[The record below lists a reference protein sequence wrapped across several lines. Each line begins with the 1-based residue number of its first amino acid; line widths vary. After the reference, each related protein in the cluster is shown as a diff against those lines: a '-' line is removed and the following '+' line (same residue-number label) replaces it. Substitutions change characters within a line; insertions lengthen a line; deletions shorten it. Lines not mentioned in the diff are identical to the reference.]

1 MTRRWICEIALRLA
15 LIVSVFCFALYAQD
29 FSDAG
34 FCALAAFWAYALFR
48 VLFSF
53 FYEAKQRA
61 NAALF
66 RSGGTLIK
74 IFRGRL
80 ISGVFA
86 CAGAILL
93 SVTLAL
99 GLADLRGAELFVM
112 LAALPAALALMRLA
126 VLKLSLKEIK
136 NPRILSLK
144 LSILLLAALA
154 VAVNFAIN
162 LAYLRLADAADPAA
176 HSLNSAI
183 NFTPLA
189 STASSAEDY
198 ARNNASAAIGN
209 FATDNAAKF
218 AKNSAANSVA
228 IVIGNFETDNIVK
241 SAPDA
246 VKKPTASPANFKAG
260 SVMATHAFAENSK
273 ADPVATSQINAKNS
287 TTSPAAA
294 KNLAQNPAA
303 PSMAA
308 DNSAKNSAANSA
320 SIPEIFEILKSIA
333 PQTHFKSALLN
344 EIYALKF
351 YKNALFELALSQS
364 PSALKIALLF
374 LICAGD
380 FVFYCAILHLCVF
393 VLFMPRAGAAPKIGR
408 FSGTIFA
415 LAYVTL
421 CLICAAQTR
430 TARGEAERP
439 KSAVETGVQIVLQS
453 GERLILSAREADAL
467 RGELNATRFA
477 AEANAASALNSYI
490 DAVYDEGARLSAQK
504 MADFNYS
511 FLSDYLVLWHG
522 VWDDDAGAYLNEK
535 FALFVSESFPKD
547 FGENIAKI
555 AAANVKNYE
564 SSLNFT
570 LKKYGAKI
578 DLNVT
583 QSFSL
588 KSKAYRASGTGLGAL
603 GSVLGAKLIS
613 KSLAKTAAKTGA
625 KTLTKA
631 GASAT
636 SGSAGLVCGPGAV
649 VCVPAFAVAT
659 WFGLDFAFAKGD
671 EALNREEFE
680 AAIVRDMMAAKEEL
694 KRALAEDFNATI
706 DEISSEIL
714 NLDGKQGGG
723 LCLRNLDPLRAK
735 FSGGLWSFRAWRAAG
750 AMHQNGRLGRQFGRY
765 ETSIDKIG
773 GTKLVAQQMRNKQ
786 RLERGIL

>member
-1 MTRRWICEIALRLA
+1 MTTTRRWICEIALRLA

-80 ISGVFA
+80 ISGILAF
-86 CAGAILL
+86 AGAILL
-93 SVTLAL
+93 SATLAL
-99 GLADLRGAELFVM
+99 GIADLRGAELFVT

-162 LAYLRLADAADPAA
+162 LAYLRLTDATDPAA
-176 HSLNSAI
+176 HSQNSAI
-183 NFTPLA
+183 NFAPPA
-189 STASSAEDY
+189 STAASTEDF
-198 ARNNASAAIGN
+198 ARNNASAPVGN
-209 FATDNAAKF
+209 LATNNAAKS
-218 AKNSAANSVA
+218 ATNSATNNAAIIVRNS
-228 IVIGNFETDNIVK
+228 ETSN
-241 SAPDA
+241 A
-246 VKKPTASPANFKAG
+246 VKPAADATKNLTTLPANFKAG
-260 SVMATHAFAENSK
+260 SVRAVYASAENSK
-273 ADPVATSQINAKNS
+273 VNPVATRQINAKNS
-287 TTSPAAA
+287 TASPAAA
-294 KNLAQNPAA
+294 QNLAQNLAATSMVADSFAEKSATSPASVA
-303 PSMAA
+303 
-308 DNSAKNSAANSA
+308 
-320 SIPEIFEILKSIA
+320 EIFEILKSTA
-333 PQTHFKSALLN
+333 PQAHFKSALLN

-364 PSALKIALLF
+364 SSALKIALLF

-380 FVFYCAILHLCVF
+380 FLFYCAILHLCAF
-393 VLFMPRAGAAPKIGR
+393 VLFMPRAAPKIGR

-430 TARGEAERP
+430 TARSEAGP

-535 FALFVSESFPKD
+535 FALCVSESFPKD

-603 GSVLGAKLIS
+603 GGVLGAKLIS

-714 NLDGKQGGG
+714 NLDGK
-723 LCLRNLDPLRAK
+723 
-735 FSGGLWSFRAWRAAG
+735 
-750 AMHQNGRLGRQFGRY
+750 
-765 ETSIDKIG
+765 
-773 GTKLVAQQMRNKQ
+773 
-786 RLERGIL
+786 

>member
-1 MTRRWICEIALRLA
+1 MTTTRRWICEIALRLA

-34 FCALAAFWAYALFR
+34 FCALATFWAYALFR

-66 RSGGTLIK
+66 RSSGTLIK

-80 ISGVFA
+80 ISGVLAF
-86 CAGAILL
+86 AGAILL
-93 SVTLAL
+93 SATLAL
-99 GLADLRGAELFVM
+99 GLADLRGAELFVT

-154 VAVNFAIN
+154 VAVNFALN
-162 LAYLRLADAADPAA
+162 LAYLRLADATGLAA
-176 HSLNSAI
+176 HSQNSAI
-183 NFTPLA
+183 NFTPSACTAA
-189 STASSAEDY
+189 SM
-198 ARNNASAAIGN
+198 GN
-209 FATDNAAKF
+209 FATNDASASVGNFKTNNAAKA
-218 AKNSAANSVA
+218 AKNSAANNSA
-228 IVIGNFETDNIVK
+228 IVVRNSETSNAVK

-246 VKKPTASPANFKAG
+246 AKNFTASPANFKAG
-260 SVMATHAFAENSK
+260 SVRAVHASAANYK
-273 ADPVATSQINAKNS
+273 ADPAAAPQINVKNS
-287 TTSPAAA
+287 TTSSAAA
-294 KNLAQNPAA
+294 QNLTQTPAA
-303 PSMAA
+303 PSMVA
-308 DNSAKNSAANSA
+308 DSSAEKSATSPA
-320 SIPEIFEILKSIA
+320 SVAEIFEILKSTA
-333 PQTHFKSALLN
+333 PQAHFKSALLN

-380 FVFYCAILHLCVF
+380 FVFYCAILHLCAF
-393 VLFMPRAGAAPKIGR
+393 VLFMPRATSVPKIGR

-430 TARGEAERP
+430 TAASRAEGAHP
-439 KSAVETGVQIVLQS
+439 KSAVETSVQIVLQS
-453 GERLILSAREADAL
+453 GERLILSAREADVL

-535 FALFVSESFPKD
+535 FAGFVSESFPKD

-603 GSVLGAKLIS
+603 GGVLGAKLIS

-694 KRALAEDFNATI
+694 KRALAQDFNATI

-714 NLDGKQGGG
+714 NLDGK
-723 LCLRNLDPLRAK
+723 
-735 FSGGLWSFRAWRAAG
+735 
-750 AMHQNGRLGRQFGRY
+750 
-765 ETSIDKIG
+765 
-773 GTKLVAQQMRNKQ
+773 
-786 RLERGIL
+786 

>member
-1 MTRRWICEIALRLA
+1 MTTTRRWICEIALRLA

-34 FCALAAFWAYALFR
+34 FCALAAFWAYALFQ

-66 RSGGTLIK
+66 RSSGTLIK

-80 ISGVFA
+80 ISGVLA

-99 GLADLRGAELFVM
+99 GLADLRGAELFVT

-154 VAVNFAIN
+154 VAVNFTIN
-162 LAYLRLADAADPAA
+162 LAYLRFADGVDTTA
-176 HSLNSAI
+176 HSQNSAI
-183 NFTPLA
+183 NFTSPA
-189 STASSAEDY
+189 RTAAFAENF
-198 ARNNASAAIGN
+198 AINNASAPVGNLATNNTAKSATNNAAIIVRN
-209 FATDNAAKF
+209 SETDNAVKPAPNA
-218 AKNSAANSVA
+218 AKNL
-228 IVIGNFETDNIVK
+228 
-241 SAPDA
+241 
-246 VKKPTASPANFKAG
+246 TASPANFKAS
-260 SVMATHAFAENSK
+260 SVGAVYASAENYK
-273 ADPVATSQINAKNS
+273 AVPVATSQINAKNS
-287 TTSPAAA
+287 TASPAAA
-294 KNLAQNPAA
+294 QNLTQTPVTPNV
-303 PSMAA
+303 SA
-308 DNSAKNSAANSA
+308 DNSAEKSATSPA
-320 SIPEIFEILKSIA
+320 SVAEIFEILKSTV
-333 PQTHFKSALLN
+333 PQAHFKSALLN

-351 YKNALFELALSQS
+351 YKNVLFDLALSQS

-380 FVFYCAILHLCVF
+380 FLFYCAILHLCAF
-393 VLFMPRAGAAPKIGR
+393 VLFMPRATSAPKIGR

-430 TARGEAERP
+430 AAGGGSESVHP
-439 KSAVETGVQIVLQS
+439 KSAVETSVQIVLQS
-453 GERLILSAREADAL
+453 GERLILSAREADVL

-603 GSVLGAKLIS
+603 GGVLGAKLIS

-694 KRALAEDFNATI
+694 KRALAQDFNATI

-714 NLDGKQGGG
+714 NLDGK
-723 LCLRNLDPLRAK
+723 
-735 FSGGLWSFRAWRAAG
+735 
-750 AMHQNGRLGRQFGRY
+750 
-765 ETSIDKIG
+765 
-773 GTKLVAQQMRNKQ
+773 
-786 RLERGIL
+786 

>member
-1 MTRRWICEIALRLA
+1 MTTTRRWICEIALRLA
-15 LIVSVFCFALYAQD
+15 LIVSVFCFAFYAQD

-34 FCALAAFWAYALFR
+34 FCALAVFWACALFR

-99 GLADLRGAELFVM
+99 GLADLRGAELFVT

-144 LSILLLAALA
+144 LSILLLAVLA
-154 VAVNFAIN
+154 VAVNFTLN
-162 LAYLRLADAADPAA
+162 LAHLRLADAADLAA
-176 HSLNSAI
+176 HAQNSAI
-183 NFTPLA
+183 NFTPP
-189 STASSAEDY
+189 SRTAASAEDF
-198 ARNNASAAIGN
+198 ARNNASAPVGN
-209 FATDNAAKF
+209 LATDNAANA
-218 AKNSAANSVA
+218 AKNSATNNSA
-228 IVIGNFETDNIVK
+228 IIVGNSETSN
-241 SAPDA
+241 A
-246 VKKPTASPANFKAG
+246 VKPVADAAKNLTASSANFKAG
-260 SVMATHAFAENSK
+260 SVRAVHASAENSK
-273 ADPVATSQINAKNS
+273 ADPVATSQINAKNF
-287 TTSPAAA
+287 TTSPAVVQ
-294 KNLAQNPAA
+294 NLTQNPAA

-308 DNSAKNSAANSA
+308 DSSAEKSATSPA
-320 SIPEIFEILKSIA
+320 SVAEIFEILKSTA
-333 PQTHFKSALLN
+333 PQAHFKSALLN

-380 FVFYCAILHLCVF
+380 FLFYCAILHLCAF
-393 VLFMPRAGAAPKIGR
+393 VLFMPRATSAPKIGR

-415 LAYVTL
+415 LAYITL

-467 RGELNATRFA
+467 RGELNATRLA

-555 AAANVKNYE
+555 AAANVRNYE

-603 GSVLGAKLIS
+603 GGVLGAKLIS

-625 KTLTKA
+625 KTLAKA

-714 NLDGKQGGG
+714 NLDGK
-723 LCLRNLDPLRAK
+723 
-735 FSGGLWSFRAWRAAG
+735 
-750 AMHQNGRLGRQFGRY
+750 
-765 ETSIDKIG
+765 
-773 GTKLVAQQMRNKQ
+773 
-786 RLERGIL
+786 

>member
-1 MTRRWICEIALRLA
+1 MTTTRRWICEIALRLA
-15 LIVSVFCFALYAQD
+15 LIVSVFCLALYAQD
-29 FSDAG
+29 LDDAG

-86 CAGAILL
+86 FAGAILL
-93 SVTLAL
+93 SATLAL
-99 GLADLRGAELFVM
+99 GLADLSGAALFVT
-112 LAALPAALALMRLA
+112 LAALPAGLALMRLA

-144 LSILLLAALA
+144 LSILLLAVLA
-154 VAVNFAIN
+154 VAANFAIN

-183 NFTPLA
+183 NFTPPA

-198 ARNNASAAIGN
+198 ARNRVSAPVGN
-209 FATDNAAKF
+209 LATDNASKS
-218 AKNSAANSVA
+218 AKNSAANNAA
-228 IVIGNFETDNIVK
+228 IVIGNSETDNVVK
-241 SAPDA
+241 SAPNA
-246 VKKPTASPANFKAG
+246 AKKPTASPANFKAS
-260 SVMATHAFAENSK
+260 SVRAVYASAENSK
-273 ADPVATSQINAKNS
+273 ANTAATSQINAKNS

-294 KNLAQNPAA
+294 QNLAQNPAA

-308 DNSAKNSAANSA
+308 DSSAEKSATSPA
-320 SIPEIFEILKSIA
+320 SVAEIFEILKSTA
-333 PQTHFKSALLN
+333 PQAHFKSALLN

-380 FVFYCAILHLCVF
+380 FVFYCAILHLCAF
-393 VLFMPRAGAAPKIGR
+393 VLFMPRATSAPKIGR

-430 TARGEAERP
+430 TAAGEAEGAHP

-535 FALFVSESFPKD
+535 FASFVSESFPKD

-603 GSVLGAKLIS
+603 GGVLGAKLIS

-694 KRALAEDFNATI
+694 KRALAQDFNATI

-714 NLDGKQGGG
+714 NLDGK
-723 LCLRNLDPLRAK
+723 
-735 FSGGLWSFRAWRAAG
+735 
-750 AMHQNGRLGRQFGRY
+750 
-765 ETSIDKIG
+765 
-773 GTKLVAQQMRNKQ
+773 
-786 RLERGIL
+786 

>member
-1 MTRRWICEIALRLA
+1 MTTTRRWICEIALRLA

-80 ISGVFA
+80 ISGVLAF
-86 CAGAILL
+86 AGAILL
-93 SVTLAL
+93 SATLAL
-99 GLADLRGAELFVM
+99 GLADLRGAALFVT

-162 LAYLRLADAADPAA
+162 LAYLRLADGVDTTA
-176 HSLNSAI
+176 HFQNSAI
-183 NFTPLA
+183 NFTPPA
-189 STASSAEDY
+189 RTAASAEDF
-198 ARNNASAAIGN
+198 ARNKVSVPVGN
-209 FATDNAAKF
+209 FATDNSAKS
-218 AKNSAANSVA
+218 AKNSAANNAA
-228 IVIGNFETDNIVK
+228 IVVRNSETSN
-241 SAPDA
+241 A
-246 VKKPTASPANFKAG
+246 VKPAAGAAKNPTASPANFKAG
-260 SVMATHAFAENSK
+260 SVRGVQVSAENSK
-273 ADPVATSQINAKNS
+273 ADPVATPQTFAKNS
-287 TTSPAAA
+287 KTSPAAA

-308 DNSAKNSAANSA
+308 DSSAEKSTTSPA
-320 SIPEIFEILKSIA
+320 SVAEIFEILKSTA
-333 PQTHFKSALLN
+333 PQAHFRSALLN

-351 YKNALFELALSQS
+351 YKNALFDLALSQS

-380 FVFYCAILHLCVF
+380 FVFYCAILHLCTF
-393 VLFMPRAGAAPKIGR
+393 VLFAPRAAAAPKIGR

-430 TARGEAERP
+430 TAGSGAEGAHP
-439 KSAVETGVQIVLQS
+439 KSAVETSVQIVLQS

-467 RGELNATRFA
+467 RSELNATRFA

-564 SSLNFT
+564 NSLNFT

-603 GSVLGAKLIS
+603 GGVLGAKLIS

-625 KTLTKA
+625 KTITKA

-714 NLDGKQGGG
+714 NLDGK
-723 LCLRNLDPLRAK
+723 
-735 FSGGLWSFRAWRAAG
+735 
-750 AMHQNGRLGRQFGRY
+750 
-765 ETSIDKIG
+765 
-773 GTKLVAQQMRNKQ
+773 
-786 RLERGIL
+786 

>member
-1 MTRRWICEIALRLA
+1 MTTTRRWICEIALRLA

-29 FSDAG
+29 LDDAG

-66 RSGGTLIK
+66 RSSGTLIK

-80 ISGVFA
+80 ISGVLAF
-86 CAGAILL
+86 AGAILL

-99 GLADLRGAELFVM
+99 GIADLRGAELFVT

-162 LAYLRLADAADPAA
+162 LAYLRLADAADLAV
-176 HSLNSAI
+176 HFQNSAI
-183 NFTPLA
+183 NFTPPA
-189 STASSAEDY
+189 SATASVGNFATND
-198 ARNNASAAIGN
+198 ASAPVGN
-209 FATDNAAKF
+209 FATDNAVKS
-218 AKNSAANSVA
+218 AKNSAANNSV
-228 IVIGNFETDNIVK
+228 IVVRNSEADNTVK

-246 VKKPTASPANFKAG
+246 AKNLTASAANFKAG
-260 SVMATHAFAENSK
+260 SVRAAQVSAENYK
-273 ADPVATSQINAKNS
+273 ANTAAALQINAKNS
-287 TTSPAAA
+287 TASSAAA
-294 KNLAQNPAA
+294 QNLTQNSAA

-308 DNSAKNSAANSA
+308 DNSAANSA
-320 SIPEIFEILKSIA
+320 SIPEIFEILKSTA
-333 PQTHFKSALLN
+333 PQAHFRSALLN

-380 FVFYCAILHLCVF
+380 FLFYCAILHLCAF
-393 VLFMPRAGAAPKIGR
+393 VLFMPRAAAAPKIGR

-430 TARGEAERP
+430 TAASRAEDAHP
-439 KSAVETGVQIVLQS
+439 KSAVETSVQIVLQS

-535 FALFVSESFPKD
+535 FAGFVSESFPKD

-583 QSFSL
+583 QSFNL

-603 GSVLGAKLIS
+603 GGVLGAKLIS

-625 KTLTKA
+625 KTITKA

-714 NLDGKQGGG
+714 NLDGK
-723 LCLRNLDPLRAK
+723 
-735 FSGGLWSFRAWRAAG
+735 
-750 AMHQNGRLGRQFGRY
+750 
-765 ETSIDKIG
+765 
-773 GTKLVAQQMRNKQ
+773 
-786 RLERGIL
+786 

>member
-1 MTRRWICEIALRLA
+1 MTTTRRWICEIALRLA

-29 FSDAG
+29 LDDAG

-66 RSGGTLIK
+66 RSSGTLIK

-80 ISGVFA
+80 ISGVLAF
-86 CAGAILL
+86 AGAILL
-93 SVTLAL
+93 SATLAL
-99 GLADLRGAELFVM
+99 GLADLRGAELFVT

-154 VAVNFAIN
+154 VAVNFALN
-162 LAYLRLADAADPAA
+162 LAYLRLADATGLAA
-176 HSLNSAI
+176 HSQNSAI
-183 NFTPLA
+183 NFTPSACTAA
-189 STASSAEDY
+189 SM
-198 ARNNASAAIGN
+198 GN
-209 FATDNAAKF
+209 FATNDASASVGNFKTNNAAKA
-218 AKNSAANSVA
+218 AKNSAANNSA
-228 IVIGNFETDNIVK
+228 IVVRNSETSNAVK

-246 VKKPTASPANFKAG
+246 AKNFTASPANFKAG
-260 SVMATHAFAENSK
+260 SVRAVHASAANYK
-273 ADPVATSQINAKNS
+273 ADPAAAPQINVKNS
-287 TTSPAAA
+287 TTSSAAA
-294 KNLAQNPAA
+294 QNLTQTPAA
-303 PSMAA
+303 PSMVA
-308 DNSAKNSAANSA
+308 DSSAEKSATSPA
-320 SIPEIFEILKSIA
+320 SVAEIFEILKSTV
-333 PQTHFKSALLN
+333 PQAHFKSALLN

-380 FVFYCAILHLCVF
+380 FVFYCAILHLCAF
-393 VLFMPRAGAAPKIGR
+393 VLFMPRATSVPKIGR

-430 TARGEAERP
+430 TAASRAEGAHP
-439 KSAVETGVQIVLQS
+439 KSAVETSVQIVLQS
-453 GERLILSAREADAL
+453 GERLILSAREADVL

-535 FALFVSESFPKD
+535 FAGFVSESFPKD

-603 GSVLGAKLIS
+603 GGVLGAKLIS

-694 KRALAEDFNATI
+694 KRALAQDFNATI

-714 NLDGKQGGG
+714 NLDGK
-723 LCLRNLDPLRAK
+723 
-735 FSGGLWSFRAWRAAG
+735 
-750 AMHQNGRLGRQFGRY
+750 
-765 ETSIDKIG
+765 
-773 GTKLVAQQMRNKQ
+773 
-786 RLERGIL
+786 

>member
-1 MTRRWICEIALRLA
+1 MTTTRRWICEIALRLA

-29 FSDAG
+29 WDDAG

-80 ISGVFA
+80 ISGILAF
-86 CAGAILL
+86 AGAILL
-93 SVTLAL
+93 SITLAL
-99 GLADLRGAELFVM
+99 GLADLRGAELFVT

-154 VAVNFAIN
+154 VAVNFALN
-162 LAYLRLADAADPAA
+162 LAYLRLADGADAAA
-176 HSLNSAI
+176 HSQNSAI
-183 NFTPLA
+183 NFTSPARTAA
-189 STASSAEDY
+189 SMGNFATND
-198 ARNNASAAIGN
+198 ASAPVGN
-209 FATDNAAKF
+209 FATDNAAKS
-218 AKNSAANSVA
+218 AKNSAANNSV
-228 IVIGNFETDNIVK
+228 IVVRNSGTIN
-241 SAPDA
+241 A
-246 VKKPTASPANFKAG
+246 VKPAADAAKNLTALPANFKAG
-260 SVMATHAFAENSK
+260 SVRAVQVSAENSK
-273 ADPVATSQINAKNS
+273 ANTAAAPRVFAKNS

-294 KNLAQNPAA
+294 QNLTQNPDA
-303 PSMAA
+303 PNMAA
-308 DNSAKNSAANSA
+308 DSFAEKSATSPA
-320 SIPEIFEILKSIA
+320 SVVEIFGILKSTA
-333 PQTHFKSALLN
+333 PQAHFKSALLN

-351 YKNALFELALSQS
+351 YKNALFDLALSQS
-364 PSALKIALLF
+364 PSSLKIALLF

-380 FVFYCAILHLCVF
+380 FLFYCAILHLCAF
-393 VLFMPRAGAAPKIGR
+393 VLFMPRATSAPKIGR

-430 TARGEAERP
+430 TVRGEAEGARP
-439 KSAVETGVQIVLQS
+439 KSAVETSVQIVLQS

-467 RGELNATRFA
+467 RGELNATRLA

-490 DAVYDEGARLSAQK
+490 DAVYNEGARLSAQK

-535 FALFVSESFPKD
+535 FAGFVSESFPKD

-570 LKKYGAKI
+570 LKKYGAKV

-603 GSVLGAKLIS
+603 GGVLGAKLIS

-714 NLDGKQGGG
+714 NLDGK
-723 LCLRNLDPLRAK
+723 
-735 FSGGLWSFRAWRAAG
+735 
-750 AMHQNGRLGRQFGRY
+750 
-765 ETSIDKIG
+765 
-773 GTKLVAQQMRNKQ
+773 
-786 RLERGIL
+786 

>member
-1 MTRRWICEIALRLA
+1 MTTTRRWICEIALRLA

-29 FSDAG
+29 LDDAG

-66 RSGGTLIK
+66 RSSGTLIK
-74 IFRGRL
+74 IFKGRL
-80 ISGVFA
+80 ISGVLAF
-86 CAGAILL
+86 AGAILL
-93 SVTLAL
+93 SATLAL
-99 GLADLRGAELFVM
+99 GLADLRGAELFVT
-112 LAALPAALALMRLA
+112 LAALPAGLALMRLA

-162 LAYLRLADAADPAA
+162 LAYLRLADAADLDM
-176 HSLNSAI
+176 HSQNSAI
-183 NFTPLA
+183 NFIPPA

-198 ARNNASAAIGN
+198 ARNDASASVGN
-209 FATDNAAKF
+209 FATNNAAIVVG
-218 AKNSAANSVA
+218 NSEANSTIKPA
-228 IVIGNFETDNIVK
+228 L
-241 SAPDA
+241 DA
-246 VKKPTASPANFKAG
+246 AKKPTASAANFKTG
-260 SVMATHAFAENSK
+260 SVTVAQVSAENSK
-273 ADPVATSQINAKNS
+273 ADPVAAPQINAKNS
-287 TTSPAAA
+287 TASSAAAQNLNLAPTPATPNASADNLAEKSAPSPASVA
-294 KNLAQNPAA
+294 
-303 PSMAA
+303 
-308 DNSAKNSAANSA
+308 
-320 SIPEIFEILKSIA
+320 EIFEILKSTA
-333 PQTHFKSALLN
+333 PQAHFGSALLN

-351 YKNALFELALSQS
+351 YKNALFDLALSQS

-380 FVFYCAILHLCVF
+380 FLFYCAILHLCAF
-393 VLFMPRAGAAPKIGR
+393 VLFMPRAAAAPKIGR

-421 CLICAAQTR
+421 CLICAVQTR
-430 TARGEAERP
+430 AAGGGSESVHP
-439 KSAVETGVQIVLQS
+439 KSAVETSVQIVLQS

-535 FALFVSESFPKD
+535 FAGFVSESFPKD

-603 GSVLGAKLIS
+603 GGVLGAKLIS

-714 NLDGKQGGG
+714 NLDGK
-723 LCLRNLDPLRAK
+723 
-735 FSGGLWSFRAWRAAG
+735 
-750 AMHQNGRLGRQFGRY
+750 
-765 ETSIDKIG
+765 
-773 GTKLVAQQMRNKQ
+773 
-786 RLERGIL
+786 

>member
-1 MTRRWICEIALRLA
+1 MTTTRRWICEIALRLA

-29 FSDAG
+29 LDDAG

-80 ISGVFA
+80 LSGVFA

-93 SVTLAL
+93 SATLSL
-99 GLADLRGAELFVM
+99 GLADLRGAALFVT
-112 LAALPAALALMRLA
+112 LAALPAALVLMRLA

-162 LAYLRLADAADPAA
+162 LAYLRLADAADLAA

-183 NFTPLA
+183 NFTPPA
-189 STASSAEDY
+189 RTVSSAEDY
-198 ARNNASAAIGN
+198 ARNKVSVPVGN
-209 FATDNAAKF
+209 FATNNTAKSSANNAAIVVR
-218 AKNSAANSVA
+218 NS
-228 IVIGNFETDNIVK
+228 ETSNAVK
-241 SAPDA
+241 PAPDA
-246 VKKPTASPANFKAG
+246 AKKPTASPANFKEG
-260 SVMATHAFAENSK
+260 SVKAVYASAENYK
-273 ADPVATSQINAKNS
+273 ANTAAAPQINAKNS
-287 TTSPAAA
+287 TASSAAA
-294 KNLAQNPAA
+294 QNLNLTQNPAA

-308 DNSAKNSAANSA
+308 DSSAEKSTTSPA
-320 SIPEIFEILKSIA
+320 SVAEIFEILKSTA
-333 PQTHFKSALLN
+333 PQAHFKSALLN

-351 YKNALFELALSQS
+351 YKNALFDLALSQS

-380 FVFYCAILHLCVF
+380 FLFYCAILHLCAF
-393 VLFMPRAGAAPKIGR
+393 VLFMPRATSAPKIGR

-430 TARGEAERP
+430 TAASRAEGAHP

-555 AAANVKNYE
+555 AAANVKDYE

-603 GSVLGAKLIS
+603 GGVLGAKLIS

-625 KTLTKA
+625 KTITKA

-714 NLDGKQGGG
+714 NLDGK
-723 LCLRNLDPLRAK
+723 
-735 FSGGLWSFRAWRAAG
+735 
-750 AMHQNGRLGRQFGRY
+750 
-765 ETSIDKIG
+765 
-773 GTKLVAQQMRNKQ
+773 
-786 RLERGIL
+786 

>member
-1 MTRRWICEIALRLA
+1 MTLRWICEIALRLA

-29 FSDAG
+29 LDDAG
-34 FCALAAFWAYALFR
+34 FCALMAFWAYALFR

-99 GLADLRGAELFVM
+99 GLADLRGAELFVT

-154 VAVNFAIN
+154 VAVNFVIN
-162 LAYLRLADAADPAA
+162 LAYLRLADAADLAA

-183 NFTPLA
+183 NFTPPA
-189 STASSAEDY
+189 STASFAEDF
-198 ARNNASAAIGN
+198 ARNDASAPVGN
-209 FATDNAAKF
+209 FATDNSAKS
-218 AKNSAANSVA
+218 AKNFATNNVA
-228 IVIGNFETDNIVK
+228 IVIRNSETDN
-241 SAPDA
+241 A
-246 VKKPTASPANFKAG
+246 VKPAADAAKNLTASPANFKEG
-260 SVMATHAFAENSK
+260 SVRAVQVSAENSK
-273 ADPVATSQINAKNS
+273 ADPVAAPQTFAKNS
-287 TTSPAAA
+287 TAS
-294 KNLAQNPAA
+294 
-303 PSMAA
+303 SAA
-308 DNSAKNSAANSA
+308 DSSAKNSAASSA
-320 SIPEIFEILKSIA
+320 SVAEIFEILKFTA
-333 PQTHFKSALLN
+333 PQAHFRSALLN

-351 YKNALFELALSQS
+351 YKNALFDLALSQS

-380 FVFYCAILHLCVF
+380 FLFYCAILHLCAF
-393 VLFMPRAGAAPKIGR
+393 VLFTPRATSVPKIGR

-430 TARGEAERP
+430 TARGEAEGAHP
-439 KSAVETGVQIVLQS
+439 KSAVETSVQIVLQS
-453 GERLILSAREADAL
+453 GERLILSAREADVL

-535 FALFVSESFPKD
+535 FAGFVSESFPKD

-603 GSVLGAKLIS
+603 GGVLGAKLIS

-625 KTLTKA
+625 KTITKA

-694 KRALAEDFNATI
+694 KRALAQDFNATI

-714 NLDGKQGGG
+714 NLDGK
-723 LCLRNLDPLRAK
+723 
-735 FSGGLWSFRAWRAAG
+735 
-750 AMHQNGRLGRQFGRY
+750 
-765 ETSIDKIG
+765 
-773 GTKLVAQQMRNKQ
+773 
-786 RLERGIL
+786 

>member
-1 MTRRWICEIALRLA
+1 MTTTRRWICEIALRLA

-34 FCALAAFWAYALFR
+34 FCVLAAFWAYALFR

-66 RSGGTLIK
+66 RSSGTLIK

-80 ISGVFA
+80 ISGVLA

-93 SVTLAL
+93 SITLAL
-99 GLADLRGAELFVM
+99 GLVDLRGAELFVT
-112 LAALPAALALMRLA
+112 LAVLPAALALMRLA

-162 LAYLRLADAADPAA
+162 LAYLRLADAADLDM
-176 HSLNSAI
+176 HSENSAI
-183 NFTPLA
+183 NFIPPSRTAA
-189 STASSAEDY
+189 SM
-198 ARNNASAAIGN
+198 GN
-209 FATDNAAKF
+209 FATNDASASVGNFKTNNAAKS
-218 AKNSAANSVA
+218 AKNSAANNSV
-228 IVIGNFETDNIVK
+228 IVVRNSGTIN
-241 SAPDA
+241 A
-246 VKKPTASPANFKAG
+246 VKPAADAAKNLTASPTNFKAG
-260 SVMATHAFAENSK
+260 SVRIAQVSAENSK
-273 ADPVATSQINAKNS
+273 ANTAAAPQINAKNS
-287 TTSPAAA
+287 TASSAAAQNLNLAPSPATPNASA
-294 KNLAQNPAA
+294 DNLAEKSA
-303 PSMAA
+303 PSP
-308 DNSAKNSAANSA
+308 A
-320 SIPEIFEILKSIA
+320 SIPEIFEILKSTA
-333 PQTHFKSALLN
+333 PQAHFRSALLN

-364 PSALKIALLF
+364 PSSLKIALLF

-380 FVFYCAILHLCVF
+380 FLFYCAILHLCAF
-393 VLFMPRAGAAPKIGR
+393 VLFMPRATSAPKIGR

-430 TARGEAERP
+430 TAGSGAEGAHP
-439 KSAVETGVQIVLQS
+439 KSAVETSVQIVLQS

-535 FALFVSESFPKD
+535 FAGFVSENFPKD

-564 SSLNFT
+564 SSLNST
-570 LKKYGAKI
+570 LKKYGAKV

-588 KSKAYRASGTGLGAL
+588 KSKAYRASGTGLGVL
-603 GSVLGAKLIS
+603 GGVLGAKLIS

-680 AAIVRDMMAAKEEL
+680 AVIVRDMMAAKEEL
-694 KRALAEDFNATI
+694 KRALAQDFNATI

-714 NLDGKQGGG
+714 NLDGK
-723 LCLRNLDPLRAK
+723 
-735 FSGGLWSFRAWRAAG
+735 
-750 AMHQNGRLGRQFGRY
+750 
-765 ETSIDKIG
+765 
-773 GTKLVAQQMRNKQ
+773 
-786 RLERGIL
+786 

>member
-1 MTRRWICEIALRLA
+1 MTTTRRWICEIALRLA

-74 IFRGRL
+74 IFKGRL

-93 SVTLAL
+93 SATLAL
-99 GLADLRGAELFVM
+99 GLADLRGAELFVT

-144 LSILLLAALA
+144 LSILLLAVLA

-162 LAYLRLADAADPAA
+162 LAYLRLADAADTAA
-176 HSLNSAI
+176 HSLNSVI
-183 NFTPLA
+183 NFTPPA
-189 STASSAEDY
+189 STASFAEDF
-198 ARNNASAAIGN
+198 ARNKVSAPVGN
-209 FATDNAAKF
+209 FATDNSAKS
-218 AKNSAANSVA
+218 AKNFAINNAAI
-228 IVIGNFETDNIVK
+228 IVGNFETDNTVK
-241 SAPDA
+241 YAPDA
-246 VKKPTASPANFKAG
+246 VKNPTASPANFKAG

-287 TTSPAAA
+287 TTSPAAV

-303 PSMAA
+303 LNMAA
-308 DNSAKNSAANSA
+308 DSSAKKPTTGPA
-320 SIPEIFEILKSIA
+320 SVAEIFEILKSTA
-333 PQTHFKSALLN
+333 PQAHFKSALLN

-364 PSALKIALLF
+364 PSALKIALLL

-380 FVFYCAILHLCVF
+380 FVFYCAILHLCAF
-393 VLFMPRAGAAPKIGR
+393 VLFMSRAGAAPKIGR

-430 TARGEAERP
+430 TVRGEAEGAHP

-467 RGELNATRFA
+467 RAELNATRFA

-578 DLNVT
+578 DLNIT

-603 GSVLGAKLIS
+603 GGVLGAKLIS

-714 NLDGKQGGG
+714 NLDGK
-723 LCLRNLDPLRAK
+723 
-735 FSGGLWSFRAWRAAG
+735 
-750 AMHQNGRLGRQFGRY
+750 
-765 ETSIDKIG
+765 
-773 GTKLVAQQMRNKQ
+773 
-786 RLERGIL
+786 

>member
-1 MTRRWICEIALRLA
+1 MTTTRRWICEIALRLA
-15 LIVSVFCFALYAQD
+15 LIVSVFYFALYAQD
-29 FSDAG
+29 LDDAG

-93 SVTLAL
+93 SATLAL

-112 LAALPAALALMRLA
+112 LVALPAGLALMRMA

-144 LSILLLAALA
+144 LSILLLAVLA

-162 LAYLRLADAADPAA
+162 LAYLRLADATT

-183 NFTPLA
+183 SFTPPA
-189 STASSAEDY
+189 RTASSAEDF
-198 ARNNASAAIGN
+198 ARNDASAPVGN
-209 FATDNAAKF
+209 LATDNAAKS
-218 AKNSAANSVA
+218 AKNFAANNAA
-228 IVIGNFETDNIVK
+228 IVIRNSETDNAIK
-241 SAPDA
+241 SAPA
-246 VKKPTASPANFKAG
+246 IVKNPTASPANFKAG
-260 SVMATHAFAENSK
+260 SIRAVQVSAKNSK
-273 ADPVATSQINAKNS
+273 ANTAAASQINAKNS
-287 TTSPAAA
+287 TASPAAA

-308 DNSAKNSAANSA
+308 DSFAEKSTTSPA
-320 SIPEIFEILKSIA
+320 SVAEIFEILKSTA
-333 PQTHFKSALLN
+333 PQAHFKSALLN

-374 LICAGD
+374 LICADD
-380 FVFYCAILHLCVF
+380 FLFYCAILHLCAF
-393 VLFMPRAGAAPKIGR
+393 VLFMPRAAATPKIGR

-430 TARGEAERP
+430 TAMGEAEGARP

-535 FALFVSESFPKD
+535 FAGFVSESFPKD

-603 GSVLGAKLIS
+603 GGVLGAKLIS

-714 NLDGKQGGG
+714 NLDGK
-723 LCLRNLDPLRAK
+723 
-735 FSGGLWSFRAWRAAG
+735 
-750 AMHQNGRLGRQFGRY
+750 
-765 ETSIDKIG
+765 
-773 GTKLVAQQMRNKQ
+773 
-786 RLERGIL
+786 

>member
-1 MTRRWICEIALRLA
+1 MTTTRRWICEIALRLA

-34 FCALAAFWAYALFR
+34 FCALAAFWAYALFW

-66 RSGGTLIK
+66 RSSGTLIK

-80 ISGVFA
+80 ISGVLA

-99 GLADLRGAELFVM
+99 GLADLRGAALFVT
-112 LAALPAALALMRLA
+112 LAALPAALVLMRLA

-144 LSILLLAALA
+144 LSILLLAMLA

-162 LAYLRLADAADPAA
+162 LAYLRLADAADLAA

-183 NFTPLA
+183 NFTPP
-189 STASSAEDY
+189 
-198 ARNNASAAIGN
+198 ARNAASMGN
-209 FATDNAAKF
+209 FAANDASAPVGNLVTDNAAKF
-218 AKNSAANSVA
+218 AKNSALNHAG
-228 IVIGNFETDNIVK
+228 IVIGNSEMDNAVK
-241 SAPDA
+241 SAADA
-246 VKKPTASPANFKAG
+246 AKNLTALPANFKAG
-260 SVMATHAFAENSK
+260 SVRAVHASAENSK
-273 ADPVATSQINAKNS
+273 ADPAAAPQINAKNS
-287 TTSPAAA
+287 TASSAAA
-294 KNLAQNPAA
+294 QNLNLAPTPATPNA
-303 PSMAA
+303 SS
-308 DNSAKNSAANSA
+308 DNLAKNSAASPA
-320 SIPEIFEILKSIA
+320 SVAEIFEILKSTA
-333 PQTHFKSALLN
+333 PQAHFKSALLN

-364 PSALKIALLF
+364 PSSLKIALLL

-380 FVFYCAILHLCVF
+380 FLFYCAILHLCAF
-393 VLFMPRAGAAPKIGR
+393 VLFMPRATSTPKIGR

-430 TARGEAERP
+430 TAGGGSESVHP
-439 KSAVETGVQIVLQS
+439 KSAVETSVQIVLQS
-453 GERLILSAREADAL
+453 GERLILSAREADVL

-477 AEANAASALNSYI
+477 AEANAASALKSYI

-535 FALFVSESFPKD
+535 FAGFVSESFPKD

-588 KSKAYRASGTGLGAL
+588 KSKAYRVSGTGLGAL
-603 GSVLGAKLIS
+603 GGVLGAKLIS

-714 NLDGKQGGG
+714 NL
-723 LCLRNLDPLRAK
+723 
-735 FSGGLWSFRAWRAAG
+735 
-750 AMHQNGRLGRQFGRY
+750 NGR
-765 ETSIDKIG
+765 
-773 GTKLVAQQMRNKQ
+773 
-786 RLERGIL
+786 

>member
-1 MTRRWICEIALRLA
+1 MTTTRRWICEIALRLA

-154 VAVNFAIN
+154 VEVNFAIN
-162 LAYLRLADAADPAA
+162 LAYLRLADGADTAA
-176 HSLNSAI
+176 HSQNSAI
-183 NFTPLA
+183 NFTSLA
-189 STASSAEDY
+189 RNAASAEDS
-198 ARNNASAAIGN
+198 ARNDAFAPAGN
-209 FATDNAAKF
+209 LATDNSAKS
-218 AKNSAANSVA
+218 ATNSATNNVA
-228 IVIGNFETDNIVK
+228 IVVGNSKVDNAVK
-241 SAPDA
+241 SALDA
-246 VKKPTASPANFKAG
+246 AKNFTASPANFKAG
-260 SVMATHAFAENSK
+260 SVRAPQTF
-273 ADPVATSQINAKNS
+273 AKNS
-287 TTSPAAA
+287 TTSSAAA
-294 KNLAQNPAA
+294 QNLTQNSAA
-303 PSMAA
+303 PSMAT
-308 DNSAKNSAANSA
+308 DNSAKNSAASSA
-320 SIPEIFEILKSIA
+320 SIPEIFEILKSTA
-333 PQTHFKSALLN
+333 PQVHFKSALLN

-364 PSALKIALLF
+364 PSALKIVLLF

-380 FVFYCAILHLCVF
+380 FLFYCAILHLCAF
-393 VLFMPRAGAAPKIGR
+393 VLFMPRATSAPKIGR

-439 KSAVETGVQIVLQS
+439 KSAVETSVQIVLQS
-453 GERLILSAREADAL
+453 GERLILSAREADVL

-603 GSVLGAKLIS
+603 GGVLGAKLIS

-625 KTLTKA
+625 KTITKA

-714 NLDGKQGGG
+714 NLDGK
-723 LCLRNLDPLRAK
+723 
-735 FSGGLWSFRAWRAAG
+735 
-750 AMHQNGRLGRQFGRY
+750 
-765 ETSIDKIG
+765 
-773 GTKLVAQQMRNKQ
+773 
-786 RLERGIL
+786 

>member
-1 MTRRWICEIALRLA
+1 MTTTRRWICKIALRLA
-15 LIVSVFCFALYAQD
+15 LIVSVFCFTLYAQD

-80 ISGVFA
+80 ISGGFA

-93 SVTLAL
+93 SATLAL
-99 GLADLRGAELFVM
+99 GLADLRGAELFVT
-112 LAALPAALALMRLA
+112 LAALPAGLALMRLV

-154 VAVNFAIN
+154 VVVNFAIN

-183 NFTPLA
+183 NFTPPA
-189 STASSAEDY
+189 RTASFTEDF
-198 ARNNASAAIGN
+198 ARNKVSAPVGN
-209 FATDNAAKF
+209 FATDNAAKS
-218 AKNSAANSVA
+218 AKNSATNNAAIIVRNS
-228 IVIGNFETDNIVK
+228 ETSN
-241 SAPDA
+241 A
-246 VKKPTASPANFKAG
+246 VKPAADVAKNLTASPANFKAS
-260 SVMATHAFAENSK
+260 SVGAVYASAENSK
-273 ADPVATSQINAKNS
+273 ADPVATSQINAKNPTAS
-287 TTSPAAA
+287 SAV
-294 KNLAQNPAA
+294 AQNLNLTPTPVTPNA
-303 PSMAA
+303 SA
-308 DNSAKNSAANSA
+308 DSSAKNSATNSA
-320 SIPEIFEILKSIA
+320 SVAEIFEILKSIA
-333 PQTHFKSALLN
+333 PQAHFKSALLN

-351 YKNALFELALSQS
+351 YKNALFDLALSQS

-380 FVFYCAILHLCVF
+380 FLFYCAILHLCAF
-393 VLFMPRAGAAPKIGR
+393 VLFMPRAGATPKIGC

-430 TARGEAERP
+430 TAAGEADGARP

-453 GERLILSAREADAL
+453 GERLILSAREADML

-603 GSVLGAKLIS
+603 GGVLGAKLIS

-714 NLDGKQGGG
+714 NLDGK
-723 LCLRNLDPLRAK
+723 
-735 FSGGLWSFRAWRAAG
+735 
-750 AMHQNGRLGRQFGRY
+750 
-765 ETSIDKIG
+765 
-773 GTKLVAQQMRNKQ
+773 
-786 RLERGIL
+786 

>member
-1 MTRRWICEIALRLA
+1 MTTTRRWICEIALRFA
-15 LIVSVFCFALYAQD
+15 LIVSVFCFALYAQNLD
-29 FSDAG
+29 DAG

-80 ISGVFA
+80 ISGVLAF
-86 CAGAILL
+86 AGAILL
-93 SVTLAL
+93 SATLAL
-99 GLADLRGAELFVM
+99 GLADLRGAELFVT

-162 LAYLRLADAADPAA
+162 LAYLRLADGADTIA
-176 HSLNSAI
+176 HSQNSAI
-183 NFTPLA
+183 NFTPPA
-189 STASSAEDY
+189 RTASSAEDF
-198 ARNNASAAIGN
+198 ATNNASAPVGN
-209 FATDNAAKF
+209 FTTDNA
-218 AKNSAANSVA
+218 AKNSAANNAA
-228 IVIGNFETDNIVK
+228 IVIGNSEANSIIK
-241 SAPDA
+241 PAADA
-246 VKKPTASPANFKAG
+246 AKNLTASPANFKAG
-260 SVMATHAFAENSK
+260 SVTVAQVSAENSK
-273 ADPVATSQINAKNS
+273 ADPAAAPQTFAKNS
-287 TTSPAAA
+287 TASSAAVQNLNLAPTPATPNASADNLAENSAPSPASVA
-294 KNLAQNPAA
+294 
-303 PSMAA
+303 
-308 DNSAKNSAANSA
+308 
-320 SIPEIFEILKSIA
+320 EIFEILKSTA
-333 PQTHFKSALLN
+333 PQAHFKSALLN

-380 FVFYCAILHLCVF
+380 FLFYCAILHLCAF
-393 VLFMPRAGAAPKIGR
+393 VLFMPRAAAAPKIGR

-430 TARGEAERP
+430 TAGSGAEGTHP
-439 KSAVETGVQIVLQS
+439 KSAVETSVQIVLQS
-453 GERLILSAREADAL
+453 GERLILSAREADVL

-570 LKKYGAKI
+570 LKKYGAKV

-603 GSVLGAKLIS
+603 GGVLGAKLIS

-625 KTLTKA
+625 KTITKA

-714 NLDGKQGGG
+714 NLDG
-723 LCLRNLDPLRAK
+723 R
-735 FSGGLWSFRAWRAAG
+735 
-750 AMHQNGRLGRQFGRY
+750 
-765 ETSIDKIG
+765 
-773 GTKLVAQQMRNKQ
+773 
-786 RLERGIL
+786 

>member
-1 MTRRWICEIALRLA
+1 MTMTRRWICEIALRLA
-15 LIVSVFCFALYAQD
+15 LIVSVFCFALYAQG

-34 FCALAAFWAYALFR
+34 FCALAAFWAYALFW

-66 RSGGTLIK
+66 RSSGTLIK

-80 ISGVFA
+80 ISGILA

-99 GLADLRGAELFVM
+99 GLADLRGAELFVT

-162 LAYLRLADAADPAA
+162 LAYLRLADGADAAA

-183 NFTPLA
+183 NFTPPA
-189 STASSAEDY
+189 RNTASMGNFAT
-198 ARNNASAAIGN
+198 NNASAPVGN
-209 FATDNAAKF
+209 LATDNAAKS
-218 AKNSAANSVA
+218 AKNSAANNSV
-228 IVIGNFETDNIVK
+228 IVVRNSGTIN
-241 SAPDA
+241 A
-246 VKKPTASPANFKAG
+246 VKPAADAAKNLTASPANFKAG
-260 SVMATHAFAENSK
+260 SVRAVHASAENSK
-273 ADPVATSQINAKNS
+273 ADPVATPQTFAKNS
-287 TTSPAAA
+287 KTSPAAA
-294 KNLAQNPAA
+294 QNLAQNPAA

-308 DNSAKNSAANSA
+308 DSSAEKSATNSA
-320 SIPEIFEILKSIA
+320 SIAEIFEILKSTA
-333 PQTHFKSALLN
+333 PQAHFRSALLN

-364 PSALKIALLF
+364 PSSLKIALLF

-380 FVFYCAILHLCVF
+380 FLFYCAILHLCAF
-393 VLFMPRAGAAPKIGR
+393 VLFMPRATSAPKIGR
-408 FSGTIFA
+408 FSGMIFA

-430 TARGEAERP
+430 TAGSGAEGAHP
-439 KSAVETGVQIVLQS
+439 KSAVETSVQIVLQS

-467 RGELNATRFA
+467 RGELNVTRFA

-535 FALFVSESFPKD
+535 FAGFVSESFPKD

-564 SSLNFT
+564 SSLNST
-570 LKKYGAKI
+570 LKKYGAKV

-603 GSVLGAKLIS
+603 GGVLGAKLIS

-625 KTLTKA
+625 KTITKA

-694 KRALAEDFNATI
+694 KRALAQDFNATI

-714 NLDGKQGGG
+714 NLDGK
-723 LCLRNLDPLRAK
+723 
-735 FSGGLWSFRAWRAAG
+735 
-750 AMHQNGRLGRQFGRY
+750 
-765 ETSIDKIG
+765 
-773 GTKLVAQQMRNKQ
+773 
-786 RLERGIL
+786 

>member
-1 MTRRWICEIALRLA
+1 MTTTRRWICEIALRLA

-34 FCALAAFWAYALFR
+34 FCTLAAFWAFALFR

-66 RSGGTLIK
+66 RRGGTLIK

-93 SVTLAL
+93 SATLAL
-99 GLADLRGAELFVM
+99 GLADLRGAELFVT
-112 LAALPAALALMRLA
+112 LTTLPAGLALMRLA
-126 VLKLSLKEIK
+126 VLKISLKEIK

-154 VAVNFAIN
+154 VAVNFALN
-162 LAYLRLADAADPAA
+162 LAYLRLADGADAAA

-183 NFTPLA
+183 NFTPPA
-189 STASSAEDY
+189 RTAAFAE
-198 ARNNASAAIGN
+198 N
-209 FATDNAAKF
+209 FATNDASASVGNLATNNA
-218 AKNSAANSVA
+218 AKNSAASNAA
-228 IVIGNFETDNIVK
+228 IVVRNSGTIN
-241 SAPDA
+241 A
-246 VKKPTASPANFKAG
+246 VKPAPNAAKKLAASPANFKAG
-260 SVMATHAFAENSK
+260 SVRAVRASAANYK
-273 ADPVATSQINAKNS
+273 ANTAVAPQTFAKNS
-287 TTSPAAA
+287 TTSSAAA

-320 SIPEIFEILKSIA
+320 SIAEIFEILKSIA

-380 FVFYCAILHLCVF
+380 FVFYCAILHLCAF

-603 GSVLGAKLIS
+603 GGVLGAKLIS

-714 NLDGKQGGG
+714 NLDGK
-723 LCLRNLDPLRAK
+723 
-735 FSGGLWSFRAWRAAG
+735 
-750 AMHQNGRLGRQFGRY
+750 
-765 ETSIDKIG
+765 
-773 GTKLVAQQMRNKQ
+773 
-786 RLERGIL
+786 

>member
-1 MTRRWICEIALRLA
+1 MTTTRRWICEIALRLA

-29 FSDAG
+29 LDDAG
-34 FCALAAFWAYALFR
+34 FCALAAFWAYALFW

-86 CAGAILL
+86 FAGAILL

-99 GLADLRGAELFVM
+99 GLADLRGAELFVT

-154 VAVNFAIN
+154 VATNFAIN
-162 LAYLRLADAADPAA
+162 LAYLRLADGADAAA

-183 NFTPLA
+183 NFTPPARTAA
-189 STASSAEDY
+189 SMGNFAT
-198 ARNNASAAIGN
+198 NNAFAPVGN
-209 FATDNAAKF
+209 FATDNAAKS
-218 AKNSAANSVA
+218 AKNSAASNAAIIVGNS
-228 IVIGNFETDNIVK
+228 ETSN
-241 SAPDA
+241 A
-246 VKKPTASPANFKAG
+246 VKPAADAAKNLTASAANFKAG
-260 SVMATHAFAENSK
+260 SVRIAQVSVENFK
-273 ADPVATSQINAKNS
+273 ANTAAAPQINAKNS

-294 KNLAQNPAA
+294 QNLNLTQTPAA
-303 PSMAA
+303 PSIAA
-308 DNSAKNSAANSA
+308 DSSAKNSAASPA
-320 SIPEIFEILKSIA
+320 SVAEIFEILKSTA
-333 PQTHFKSALLN
+333 PQAHFRSALLN

-351 YKNALFELALSQS
+351 YKNALFDLALSQS

-380 FVFYCAILHLCVF
+380 FLFYCAILHLCAF
-393 VLFMPRAGAAPKIGR
+393 VLFTPRAAPKIGR

-439 KSAVETGVQIVLQS
+439 KSAVETSVQIVLQS
-453 GERLILSAREADAL
+453 GERLILSAREADVL

-603 GSVLGAKLIS
+603 GGVLGAKLIS

-714 NLDGKQGGG
+714 NLDGK
-723 LCLRNLDPLRAK
+723 
-735 FSGGLWSFRAWRAAG
+735 
-750 AMHQNGRLGRQFGRY
+750 
-765 ETSIDKIG
+765 
-773 GTKLVAQQMRNKQ
+773 
-786 RLERGIL
+786 

>member
-1 MTRRWICEIALRLA
+1 MTTTRRWICEIALRLA

-29 FSDAG
+29 WDDAG

-80 ISGVFA
+80 ISGIFA

-93 SVTLAL
+93 SATLAL
-99 GLADLRGAELFVM
+99 GLADLRGAELFVT

-144 LSILLLAALA
+144 LSILLLAMLA

-162 LAYLRLADAADPAA
+162 LAYLRLVDGADAAA

-183 NFTPLA
+183 NFTSPARTAA
-189 STASSAEDY
+189 STEDS
-198 ARNNASAAIGN
+198 ARNDASAPVGN
-209 FATDNAAKF
+209 LATDNF
-218 AKNSAANSVA
+218 AKNSATNNVAMVVRNS
-228 IVIGNFETDNIVK
+228 ETSN
-241 SAPDA
+241 A
-246 VKKPTASPANFKAG
+246 VKPAADAAKNLTASPANFKAG
-260 SVMATHAFAENSK
+260 SVRAVHASAANYK
-273 ADPVATSQINAKNS
+273 ADPAAAPQINAKNS
-287 TTSPAAA
+287 TASSAAA
-294 KNLAQNPAA
+294 QNLAQNPAA

-308 DNSAKNSAANSA
+308 DSSAKKSTTGPA
-320 SIPEIFEILKSIA
+320 SVAEIFEILKSTA
-333 PQTHFKSALLN
+333 PQAHFRSALLN

-351 YKNALFELALSQS
+351 YKNALFDLALSQS

-380 FVFYCAILHLCVF
+380 FLFYCAILHLCAF
-393 VLFMPRAGAAPKIGR
+393 VLFTPRATSAPKIGR

-430 TARGEAERP
+430 TAASRAEGAHP
-439 KSAVETGVQIVLQS
+439 KSAVETSVQIVLQS
-453 GERLILSAREADAL
+453 GERLILSAREADVL

-535 FALFVSESFPKD
+535 FAGFVSESFPKD

-603 GSVLGAKLIS
+603 GGVLGAKLIS

-714 NLDGKQGGG
+714 NLDGK
-723 LCLRNLDPLRAK
+723 
-735 FSGGLWSFRAWRAAG
+735 
-750 AMHQNGRLGRQFGRY
+750 
-765 ETSIDKIG
+765 
-773 GTKLVAQQMRNKQ
+773 
-786 RLERGIL
+786 

>member
-1 MTRRWICEIALRLA
+1 MTTTRRWICEIALRLA

-53 FYEAKQRA
+53 FHEAKQRA

-80 ISGVFA
+80 LSGVFA
-86 CAGAILL
+86 CVGATLL
-93 SVTLAL
+93 SATLAL
-99 GLADLRGAELFVM
+99 GLADLRGAELFVT

-144 LSILLLAALA
+144 LSILLLAVLA

-162 LAYLRLADAADPAA
+162 LAYLRLANATDPAA

-183 NFTPLA
+183 NFTPP
-189 STASSAEDY
+189 SRTTSFAEDS
-198 ARNNASAAIGN
+198 ARNDASAPVGN
-209 FATDNAAKF
+209 FATDNA
-218 AKNSAANSVA
+218 
-228 IVIGNFETDNIVK
+228 VK

-246 VKKPTASPANFKAG
+246 AKKPTASAANFKAG
-260 SVMATHAFAENSK
+260 SVRAVHAFAENSK
-273 ADPVATSQINAKNS
+273 AVPVAALQINAKNS

-294 KNLAQNPAA
+294 QNLNLAPTPAMPNASADNLAEKSA
-303 PSMAA
+303 PSP
-308 DNSAKNSAANSA
+308 A
-320 SIPEIFEILKSIA
+320 SVAEIFEILKSTA
-333 PQTHFKSALLN
+333 PQAHFKSALLN

-380 FVFYCAILHLCVF
+380 FLFYCAILHLCAF
-393 VLFMPRAGAAPKIGR
+393 VLFMSRATSAPKIGR

-430 TARGEAERP
+430 TAGSGAEGAHP

-535 FALFVSESFPKD
+535 FAGFVSESFPKD

-603 GSVLGAKLIS
+603 GGVLGAKLIS

-625 KTLTKA
+625 KTLAKG

-714 NLDGKQGGG
+714 NLDGK
-723 LCLRNLDPLRAK
+723 
-735 FSGGLWSFRAWRAAG
+735 
-750 AMHQNGRLGRQFGRY
+750 
-765 ETSIDKIG
+765 
-773 GTKLVAQQMRNKQ
+773 
-786 RLERGIL
+786 

>member
-1 MTRRWICEIALRLA
+1 MTTTRRWICEIALRLA
-15 LIVSVFCFALYAQD
+15 LIVSVFYFALYAQD
-29 FSDAG
+29 LDDAG

-66 RSGGTLIK
+66 RSSGILIK

-99 GLADLRGAELFVM
+99 GLADLRGVALFVT

-144 LSILLLAALA
+144 LSILLLAVLA
-154 VAVNFAIN
+154 VAVKFAIN
-162 LAYLRLADAADPAA
+162 LAYLRLADAADPAT

-183 NFTPLA
+183 NFTPPA
-189 STASSAEDY
+189 RTASSVEDF
-198 ARNNASAAIGN
+198 ARNDASAPVGN
-209 FATDNAAKF
+209 LATDNASKS
-218 AKNSAANSVA
+218 AKNSAANNAA
-228 IVIGNFETDNIVK
+228 IVIGNSETDNVVK
-241 SAPDA
+241 SAPNA
-246 VKKPTASPANFKAG
+246 AKKPTASPTNFKMGLVRA
-260 SVMATHAFAENSK
+260 VHASAENSK
-273 ADPVATSQINAKNS
+273 VNPVVTSQINAKNS

-294 KNLAQNPAA
+294 QNLAQNPAA
-303 PSMAA
+303 PNMVA
-308 DNSAKNSAANSA
+308 DSSAEKSATSPA
-320 SIPEIFEILKSIA
+320 SISEIFEILKSTA
-333 PQTHFKSALLN
+333 PQAHFKSALLN

-380 FVFYCAILHLCVF
+380 FLFYCAILHLCAF
-393 VLFMPRAGAAPKIGR
+393 VLFMPRATSAPKIGR

-430 TARGEAERP
+430 TAAGEAESAHP

-603 GSVLGAKLIS
+603 GGVLGAKLIS

-694 KRALAEDFNATI
+694 KRALAEDFNATV

-714 NLDGKQGGG
+714 NLDRK
-723 LCLRNLDPLRAK
+723 
-735 FSGGLWSFRAWRAAG
+735 
-750 AMHQNGRLGRQFGRY
+750 
-765 ETSIDKIG
+765 
-773 GTKLVAQQMRNKQ
+773 
-786 RLERGIL
+786 

>member
-1 MTRRWICEIALRLA
+1 MTTTRRWICEIALRLA

-80 ISGVFA
+80 ISGVLAF
-86 CAGAILL
+86 AGAILL
-93 SVTLAL
+93 SATLAL
-99 GLADLRGAELFVM
+99 GIADLRGAELFVT

-162 LAYLRLADAADPAA
+162 LAYLRLADAADLDM
-176 HSLNSAI
+176 HSQNSAI
-183 NFTPLA
+183 NFIPPA

-198 ARNNASAAIGN
+198 ARNDASASVGN
-209 FATDNAAKF
+209 FATNNAAIVVG
-218 AKNSAANSVA
+218 NSEANSTIKPA
-228 IVIGNFETDNIVK
+228 L
-241 SAPDA
+241 DA
-246 VKKPTASPANFKAG
+246 AKKPTASAANFKTG
-260 SVMATHAFAENSK
+260 SVTVAQVSAENSK
-273 ADPVATSQINAKNS
+273 ADPAAAPQINAKNS
-287 TTSPAAA
+287 TTSSAAA
-294 KNLAQNPAA
+294 QNLNLAPTPATPNASADNLAENSA
-303 PSMAA
+303 PS
-308 DNSAKNSAANSA
+308 SA
-320 SIPEIFEILKSIA
+320 SVAEIFEILKFTA
-333 PQTHFKSALLN
+333 PQAHFKSALLN

-380 FVFYCAILHLCVF
+380 FLFYCAILHLCAF
-393 VLFMPRAGAAPKIGR
+393 VLFMPRAAAAPKIGR

-430 TARGEAERP
+430 TAGSGAEGAHP

-490 DAVYDEGARLSAQK
+490 DAVYDEGSRLSAQK

-535 FALFVSESFPKD
+535 FAGFVSESFPKD

-603 GSVLGAKLIS
+603 GGALGAKLIS

-706 DEISSEIL
+706 DEISSEIF
-714 NLDGKQGGG
+714 KTH
-723 LCLRNLDPLRAK
+723 
-735 FSGGLWSFRAWRAAG
+735 
-750 AMHQNGRLGRQFGRY
+750 M
-765 ETSIDKIG
+765 
-773 GTKLVAQQMRNKQ
+773 NK
-786 RLERGIL
+786 

>member
-1 MTRRWICEIALRLA
+1 MTTTRRWICEIALRLA
-15 LIVSVFCFALYAQD
+15 LIVSVFCLALYAQD
-29 FSDAG
+29 LDDAG

-80 ISGVFA
+80 ISGVLAF
-86 CAGAILL
+86 AGAILL
-93 SVTLAL
+93 SITLAL
-99 GLADLRGAELFVM
+99 GLADLRGAELFVT

-154 VAVNFAIN
+154 VAANFAIN

-176 HSLNSAI
+176 HSLNSEI
-183 NFTPLA
+183 NFTPPA
-189 STASSAEDY
+189 RIAASAEDS
-198 ARNNASAAIGN
+198 ARNDASAPVGNFTTDNSAKN
-209 FATDNAAKF
+209 FATNNA
-218 AKNSAANSVA
+218 A
-228 IVIGNFETDNIVK
+228 IVIENSEMDNAVK

-246 VKKPTASPANFKAG
+246 AKKLIASAANFKAS
-260 SVMATHAFAENSK
+260 SVRAVYAFAENSK
-273 ADPVATSQINAKNS
+273 ANPVATSQINAKNS
-287 TTSPAAA
+287 MTSPAVAQ
-294 KNLAQNPAA
+294 NLAQNPAA
-303 PSMAA
+303 PNMAA
-308 DNSAKNSAANSA
+308 DSSAEKSATSPA
-320 SIPEIFEILKSIA
+320 SVAEIFEILKSTA
-333 PQTHFKSALLN
+333 PQAHFKSTLLN

-364 PSALKIALLF
+364 PSSLKIALLF

-380 FVFYCAILHLCVF
+380 FLFYCAILHLCAF
-393 VLFMPRAGAAPKIGR
+393 VLFMPRAGAVPKIGR

-439 KSAVETGVQIVLQS
+439 KSAVETSVQIVLQS

-535 FALFVSESFPKD
+535 FAGFVSESFPKD

-564 SSLNFT
+564 NSLNFT
-570 LKKYGAKI
+570 LKKYGAKV

-603 GSVLGAKLIS
+603 GGVLGAKLIS

-625 KTLTKA
+625 KTITKA

-714 NLDGKQGGG
+714 NLDGK
-723 LCLRNLDPLRAK
+723 
-735 FSGGLWSFRAWRAAG
+735 
-750 AMHQNGRLGRQFGRY
+750 
-765 ETSIDKIG
+765 
-773 GTKLVAQQMRNKQ
+773 
-786 RLERGIL
+786 

>member
-1 MTRRWICEIALRLA
+1 MTTTRRWICEIALRLA

-29 FSDAG
+29 LDDAG

-80 ISGVFA
+80 ISGVLAF
-86 CAGAILL
+86 AGAVLL

-99 GLADLRGAELFVM
+99 GLADLRGAALFVT
-112 LAALPAALALMRLA
+112 LAALPAGLALMRLA
-126 VLKLSLKEIK
+126 VLKISIKEIK

-144 LSILLLAALA
+144 LSILLLAVLA

-162 LAYLRLADAADPAA
+162 LAYLRLADAVDTAA

-183 NFTPLA
+183 NFTPPA
-189 STASSAEDY
+189 STASFAEDY
-198 ARNNASAAIGN
+198 ARNDASAPVGN
-209 FATDNAAKF
+209 FATDNSANS
-218 AKNSAANSVA
+218 AKNFAINNAA
-228 IVIGNFETDNIVK
+228 IVVENSETDNAVK
-241 SAPDA
+241 FAPDA
-246 VKKPTASPANFKAG
+246 AKKPTASPANFKAD
-260 SVMATHAFAENSK
+260 SARAVHASAENSK
-273 ADPVATSQINAKNS
+273 ANTAVVLQINAKNS

-294 KNLAQNPAA
+294 QNLAQNPAA

-308 DNSAKNSAANSA
+308 DSSAGKSATSSA
-320 SIPEIFEILKSIA
+320 SIPEIFEILKSTA
-333 PQTHFKSALLN
+333 PQAHFGSALLN

-351 YKNALFELALSQS
+351 YKNALFDLALSQS

-380 FVFYCAILHLCVF
+380 FLFYCAILHLCAF
-393 VLFMPRAGAAPKIGR
+393 VLFMPRATSAPKIGR

-415 LAYVTL
+415 LVYVTL

-430 TARGEAERP
+430 TARGEAEGAHP

-490 DAVYDEGARLSAQK
+490 DAVYAEGARLSAQK

-564 SSLNFT
+564 NSLNFT

-603 GSVLGAKLIS
+603 GGVLGAKLIS

-625 KTLTKA
+625 KTITKA

-694 KRALAEDFNATI
+694 KRALAQDFNATI

-714 NLDGKQGGG
+714 NLDGK
-723 LCLRNLDPLRAK
+723 
-735 FSGGLWSFRAWRAAG
+735 
-750 AMHQNGRLGRQFGRY
+750 
-765 ETSIDKIG
+765 
-773 GTKLVAQQMRNKQ
+773 
-786 RLERGIL
+786 

>member
-1 MTRRWICEIALRLA
+1 MTTTRRWICEIALRLA

-34 FCALAAFWAYALFR
+34 FCALAAFWAYALFQ

-66 RSGGTLIK
+66 RSSGTLIK

-80 ISGVFA
+80 ISGVLA
-86 CAGAILL
+86 CAGAIIL

-99 GLADLRGAELFVM
+99 GLADLRGAELFVT
-112 LAALPAALALMRLA
+112 LAALPAALVLMRLA

-162 LAYLRLADAADPAA
+162 LAYLRFADGVDTTA
-176 HSLNSAI
+176 HFQNSAI
-183 NFTPLA
+183 NFT
-189 STASSAEDY
+189 SSA
-198 ARNNASAAIGN
+198 RTAAFAEN
-209 FATDNAAKF
+209 FATNDASASVGNLATNNTAKSATNSATNNAAIIVR
-218 AKNSAANSVA
+218 NS
-228 IVIGNFETDNIVK
+228 ETDN
-241 SAPDA
+241 A
-246 VKKPTASPANFKAG
+246 VKPAPNAVKNLTASPANFKANSAR
-260 SVMATHAFAENSK
+260 SVYTSAENSK
-273 ADPVATSQINAKNS
+273 ANTAATSQINAKNS

-294 KNLAQNPAA
+294 QNLAQNPAA

-308 DNSAKNSAANSA
+308 DDSSAEKFATNSA
-320 SIPEIFEILKSIA
+320 SVAEIFEILKSTV
-333 PQTHFKSALLN
+333 PQAHFKSALLN

-380 FVFYCAILHLCVF
+380 FLFYCAILHLCAF
-393 VLFMPRAGAAPKIGR
+393 VLFTSRAAAAPKIGR

-430 TARGEAERP
+430 TVRDEAEHP
-439 KSAVETGVQIVLQS
+439 KSVVETGVQIVLQS

-603 GSVLGAKLIS
+603 GGVLGAKLIS

-714 NLDGKQGGG
+714 NLDGK
-723 LCLRNLDPLRAK
+723 
-735 FSGGLWSFRAWRAAG
+735 
-750 AMHQNGRLGRQFGRY
+750 
-765 ETSIDKIG
+765 
-773 GTKLVAQQMRNKQ
+773 
-786 RLERGIL
+786 

>member
-1 MTRRWICEIALRLA
+1 MTTTRRWICEIALRLA

-34 FCALAAFWAYALFR
+34 FCALAAFWAYALFQ

-66 RSGGTLIK
+66 RSSGTLIK

-80 ISGVFA
+80 ISGVLA

-99 GLADLRGAELFVM
+99 GLADLRGAELFVT

-154 VAVNFAIN
+154 VAVNFALN
-162 LAYLRLADAADPAA
+162 LAYLRFADGADAAA

-183 NFTPLA
+183 NFTPPA

-198 ARNNASAAIGN
+198 ARNDASAPVGN
-209 FATDNAAKF
+209 LATDNAAKS
-218 AKNSAANSVA
+218 AKNSAANNSV
-228 IVIGNFETDNIVK
+228 IVVRNSGTIN
-241 SAPDA
+241 A
-246 VKKPTASPANFKAG
+246 VKPAADAAKNLTASPANFKAG
-260 SVMATHAFAENSK
+260 SVRAVHASAENSK
-273 ADPVATSQINAKNS
+273 ADPVATPQTFAKNS
-287 TTSPAAA
+287 KTSPAAA
-294 KNLAQNPAA
+294 QNLAQNPAA

-308 DNSAKNSAANSA
+308 DSSAEKSATNSA
-320 SIPEIFEILKSIA
+320 SIAEIFEILKSTA
-333 PQTHFKSALLN
+333 PQAHFRSALLN

-364 PSALKIALLF
+364 PSSLKIALLF

-380 FVFYCAILHLCVF
+380 FLFYCAILHLCAF
-393 VLFMPRAGAAPKIGR
+393 VLFMPRATSAPKIGR
-408 FSGTIFA
+408 FSGMIFA

-439 KSAVETGVQIVLQS
+439 KSAVETSVQIVLQS

-535 FALFVSESFPKD
+535 FAGFVSESFPKD

-570 LKKYGAKI
+570 LKKYGAKV

-583 QSFSL
+583 KSFSL

-603 GSVLGAKLIS
+603 GGVLGAKLIS

-625 KTLTKA
+625 KTITKA

-714 NLDGKQGGG
+714 NLDGK
-723 LCLRNLDPLRAK
+723 
-735 FSGGLWSFRAWRAAG
+735 
-750 AMHQNGRLGRQFGRY
+750 
-765 ETSIDKIG
+765 
-773 GTKLVAQQMRNKQ
+773 
-786 RLERGIL
+786 

>member
-1 MTRRWICEIALRLA
+1 MRQTGSMTTTRRWICEIALRLA
-15 LIVSVFCFALYAQD
+15 LIVSIFCFALYAQD

-34 FCALAAFWAYALFR
+34 FCALAAFWAYAQFR

-80 ISGVFA
+80 ISGVLAF
-86 CAGAILL
+86 AGAILL
-93 SVTLAL
+93 SATLAL
-99 GLADLRGAELFVM
+99 GLADLRGAELFVT

-162 LAYLRLADAADPAA
+162 LAYLRLADGADTIA
-176 HSLNSAI
+176 HSQNSAI
-183 NFTPLA
+183 NFTPPA
-189 STASSAEDY
+189 RTASSAEDF
-198 ARNNASAAIGN
+198 ATNNASAPVGN
-209 FATDNAAKF
+209 FTTDNA
-218 AKNSAANSVA
+218 AKNSAANNAA
-228 IVIGNFETDNIVK
+228 IVIGNSEANSIIK
-241 SAPDA
+241 PAADA
-246 VKKPTASPANFKAG
+246 AKNLTASPANFKAG
-260 SVMATHAFAENSK
+260 SVTVAQVSAENSK
-273 ADPVATSQINAKNS
+273 ADPAAAPQTFAKNS
-287 TTSPAAA
+287 TASSAAVQNLNLAPTPATPNASADNLAENSAPSPASVA
-294 KNLAQNPAA
+294 
-303 PSMAA
+303 
-308 DNSAKNSAANSA
+308 
-320 SIPEIFEILKSIA
+320 EIFEILKSTA
-333 PQTHFKSALLN
+333 PQAHFKSALLN

-380 FVFYCAILHLCVF
+380 FLFYCAILHLCAF
-393 VLFMPRAGAAPKIGR
+393 VLFMPRAAAAPKIGR

-430 TARGEAERP
+430 TAGSGAESTHP
-439 KSAVETGVQIVLQS
+439 KSAVETSVQIVLQS
-453 GERLILSAREADAL
+453 GERLILSAREADVL

-570 LKKYGAKI
+570 LKKYGAKV

-603 GSVLGAKLIS
+603 GGVLGAKLIS

-625 KTLTKA
+625 KTITKA

-714 NLDGKQGGG
+714 NLDG
-723 LCLRNLDPLRAK
+723 R
-735 FSGGLWSFRAWRAAG
+735 
-750 AMHQNGRLGRQFGRY
+750 
-765 ETSIDKIG
+765 
-773 GTKLVAQQMRNKQ
+773 
-786 RLERGIL
+786 

>member
-1 MTRRWICEIALRLA
+1 MTTTRRWICEIALRLA

-29 FSDAG
+29 LDDAG

-53 FYEAKQRA
+53 FHEAKQRA

-80 ISGVFA
+80 LSGVFA
-86 CAGAILL
+86 CVGATLL
-93 SVTLAL
+93 SATLAL
-99 GLADLRGAELFVM
+99 GLADLRGAELFVT

-144 LSILLLAALA
+144 LSILLLAVLA

-162 LAYLRLADAADPAA
+162 LAYLRLANATDPAA

-183 NFTPLA
+183 NFTPPARIA
-189 STASSAEDY
+189 SFAEDS
-198 ARNNASAAIGN
+198 ARNDASIPVGN
-209 FATDNAAKF
+209 LATDNS
-218 AKNSAANSVA
+218 AKNSASNHVA
-228 IVIGNFETDNIVK
+228 IVIGNSETDNAVK
-241 SAPDA
+241 YVPVT
-246 VKKPTASPANFKAG
+246 VKKPTASAANFKAG

-294 KNLAQNPAA
+294 QNLVQNPAA
-303 PSMAA
+303 PSMVA
-308 DNSAKNSAANSA
+308 DSSAEKSATSPA
-320 SIPEIFEILKSIA
+320 SVAEIFEILKSIA

-380 FVFYCAILHLCVF
+380 FLFYCAILHLCAF
-393 VLFMPRAGAAPKIGR
+393 VLFMPRVTSAPKIGR
-408 FSGTIFA
+408 FSGTIFT

-421 CLICAAQTR
+421 CLICASQTR
-430 TARGEAERP
+430 MARGEAERP

-603 GSVLGAKLIS
+603 GGVLGAKLIS

-694 KRALAEDFNATI
+694 KRALAQDFNATI

-714 NLDGKQGGG
+714 NLDGK
-723 LCLRNLDPLRAK
+723 
-735 FSGGLWSFRAWRAAG
+735 
-750 AMHQNGRLGRQFGRY
+750 
-765 ETSIDKIG
+765 
-773 GTKLVAQQMRNKQ
+773 
-786 RLERGIL
+786 

>member
-1 MTRRWICEIALRLA
+1 
-15 LIVSVFCFALYAQD
+15 
-29 FSDAG
+29 
-34 FCALAAFWAYALFR
+34 
-48 VLFSF
+48 
-53 FYEAKQRA
+53 
-61 NAALF
+61 
-66 RSGGTLIK
+66 
-74 IFRGRL
+74 
-80 ISGVFA
+80 
-86 CAGAILL
+86 
-93 SVTLAL
+93 
-99 GLADLRGAELFVM
+99 
-112 LAALPAALALMRLA
+112 
-126 VLKLSLKEIK
+126 
-136 NPRILSLK
+136 
-144 LSILLLAALA
+144 
-154 VAVNFAIN
+154 
-162 LAYLRLADAADPAA
+162 
-176 HSLNSAI
+176 NSAI
-183 NFTPLA
+183 NFIPPV

-198 ARNNASAAIGN
+198 ARNRVSAPVGN
-209 FATDNAAKF
+209 FATDNSAKYSATNNAAM
-218 AKNSAANSVA
+218 
-228 IVIGNFETDNIVK
+228 VIGNSETDNAVK
-241 SAPDA
+241 YVPDA
-246 VKKPTASPANFKAG
+246 VKNPTVNFKAG
-260 SVMATHAFAENSK
+260 SVRTVHASAENPK

-287 TTSPAAA
+287 TTSPTAAQ
-294 KNLAQNPAA
+294 NLAQNPAA

-308 DNSAKNSAANSA
+308 DSSAEKSATSPA
-320 SIPEIFEILKSIA
+320 SVAEIFEILKSTA
-333 PQTHFKSALLN
+333 PQAHFKSALLN

-364 PSALKIALLF
+364 PSALKIAILF

-380 FVFYCAILHLCVF
+380 FVFYCAILHLCAF
-393 VLFMPRAGAAPKIGR
+393 VLFMPRVTSAPKIGR

-430 TARGEAERP
+430 TARGEAEGAHP

-453 GERLILSAREADAL
+453 GEQLILSAREADAL

-603 GSVLGAKLIS
+603 GGVLGAKLIS

-714 NLDGKQGGG
+714 NLDGK
-723 LCLRNLDPLRAK
+723 
-735 FSGGLWSFRAWRAAG
+735 
-750 AMHQNGRLGRQFGRY
+750 
-765 ETSIDKIG
+765 
-773 GTKLVAQQMRNKQ
+773 
-786 RLERGIL
+786 

>member
-1 MTRRWICEIALRLA
+1 MTTTRRWICEIALRLA

-80 ISGVFA
+80 ISGILAF
-86 CAGAILL
+86 AGAILL

-99 GLADLRGAELFVM
+99 GLADLRGAELFVT

-144 LSILLLAALA
+144 LSILLLAVLA
-154 VAVNFAIN
+154 VAVNFTLN
-162 LAYLRLADAADPAA
+162 LAHLRLADAADLAA
-176 HSLNSAI
+176 HAQNSAI
-183 NFTPLA
+183 NFTPP
-189 STASSAEDY
+189 SRTAASAEDF
-198 ARNNASAAIGN
+198 ARNNASAPVGN
-209 FATDNAAKF
+209 LATDNAANA
-218 AKNSAANSVA
+218 AKNSATNNSA
-228 IVIGNFETDNIVK
+228 IIVGNSETSN
-241 SAPDA
+241 A
-246 VKKPTASPANFKAG
+246 VKPVADAAKNLTASPANFKAG
-260 SVMATHAFAENSK
+260 SVRAVQASAENSK
-273 ADPVATSQINAKNS
+273 ANTAAAPQINAKNS

-308 DNSAKNSAANSA
+308 DSSAKNSAPSSA
-320 SIPEIFEILKSIA
+320 SVAEIFEILKSTA
-333 PQTHFKSALLN
+333 PQAHFRSALLN

-351 YKNALFELALSQS
+351 YKNALFDLALSQS

-380 FVFYCAILHLCVF
+380 FLFYCAILHLCAF
-393 VLFMPRAGAAPKIGR
+393 VLFTPRAAAAPKIGR
-408 FSGTIFA
+408 FSGMIFA

-430 TARGEAERP
+430 TAGSGAEGAHP

-535 FALFVSESFPKD
+535 FASFVSESFPKD

-603 GSVLGAKLIS
+603 GGVLGAKLIS

-694 KRALAEDFNATI
+694 KRALAQDFNVTI

-714 NLDGKQGGG
+714 NLD
-723 LCLRNLDPLRAK
+723 AK
-735 FSGGLWSFRAWRAAG
+735 
-750 AMHQNGRLGRQFGRY
+750 
-765 ETSIDKIG
+765 
-773 GTKLVAQQMRNKQ
+773 
-786 RLERGIL
+786 

>member
-1 MTRRWICEIALRLA
+1 MTTTRRWICEIALKLA

-29 FSDAG
+29 FGDAG

-80 ISGVFA
+80 LSGVFA

-93 SVTLAL
+93 SATLAL
-99 GLADLRGAELFVM
+99 GLADLRGAELFVT

-144 LSILLLAALA
+144 LSILLLAMLA

-162 LAYLRLADAADPAA
+162 LAYLRLADAAT

-183 NFTPLA
+183 NFTLPA
-189 STASSAEDY
+189 RTASFAENS
-198 ARNNASAAIGN
+198 ARNDASAPVGN
-209 FATDNAAKF
+209 FATDNF
-218 AKNSAANSVA
+218 AKNSATNNVAMVVRNS
-228 IVIGNFETDNIVK
+228 ETDNAVK

-246 VKKPTASPANFKAG
+246 AKKPTASAANFKAS
-260 SVMATHAFAENSK
+260 SVRVVQVSAANYK
-273 ADPVATSQINAKNS
+273 ANTAAAPQINAKNS

-303 PSMAA
+303 TSMVA
-308 DNSAKNSAANSA
+308 DSSAEKSTTSPTSVA
-320 SIPEIFEILKSIA
+320 EIFEILKSIA

-380 FVFYCAILHLCVF
+380 FVFYCAILHLCAF
-393 VLFMPRAGAAPKIGR
+393 VLFIPRATSAPKIGR

-535 FALFVSESFPKD
+535 FAGFVSESFPKD

-603 GSVLGAKLIS
+603 GGVLGAKLIS

-714 NLDGKQGGG
+714 NLDGK
-723 LCLRNLDPLRAK
+723 
-735 FSGGLWSFRAWRAAG
+735 
-750 AMHQNGRLGRQFGRY
+750 
-765 ETSIDKIG
+765 
-773 GTKLVAQQMRNKQ
+773 
-786 RLERGIL
+786 

>member
-1 MTRRWICEIALRLA
+1 MTTMRRWICEIALRLA

-34 FCALAAFWAYALFR
+34 FCVLAAFWAYALFR

-66 RSGGTLIK
+66 RSSGTLIK

-80 ISGVFA
+80 ISGVLAF
-86 CAGAILL
+86 AGAILL
-93 SVTLAL
+93 SATLAL
-99 GLADLRGAELFVM
+99 GLAYLRGAELFVT
-112 LAALPAALALMRLA
+112 LAVLPATLALMRLA
-126 VLKLSLKEIK
+126 VLKFSLKEIK

-154 VAVNFAIN
+154 VALNFALN
-162 LAYLRLADAADPAA
+162 LAYLRLADGADAAA
-176 HSLNSAI
+176 HSQNSAI
-183 NFTPLA
+183 NFTSPARTAA
-189 STASSAEDY
+189 SMGNFATND
-198 ARNNASAAIGN
+198 ASAPVGN

-218 AKNSAANSVA
+218 AKNSAANNAA
-228 IVIGNFETDNIVK
+228 IVVRNSETSN
-241 SAPDA
+241 A
-246 VKKPTASPANFKAG
+246 VKPAADAAKNLTASPENFKAG
-260 SVMATHAFAENSK
+260 SVRAVYASAENSK
-273 ADPVATSQINAKNS
+273 ADPAAALQINAKNS
-287 TTSPAAA
+287 TAS
-294 KNLAQNPAA
+294 
-303 PSMAA
+303 
-308 DNSAKNSAANSA
+308 SA
-320 SIPEIFEILKSIA
+320 SIPEIFEILKSTV
-333 PQTHFKSALLN
+333 PQAHFKSALLN

-380 FVFYCAILHLCVF
+380 FVFYCAILHLCAF
-393 VLFMPRAGAAPKIGR
+393 VLFMPRAAAAPKIGR

-430 TARGEAERP
+430 AAGGGSESVYP
-439 KSAVETGVQIVLQS
+439 KSTVETGVQIVLQS
-453 GERLILSAREADAL
+453 GERLILSVREADVL

-570 LKKYGAKI
+570 LKKYGANI

-603 GSVLGAKLIS
+603 GGVLGAKLIS

-714 NLDGKQGGG
+714 NLDGK
-723 LCLRNLDPLRAK
+723 
-735 FSGGLWSFRAWRAAG
+735 
-750 AMHQNGRLGRQFGRY
+750 
-765 ETSIDKIG
+765 
-773 GTKLVAQQMRNKQ
+773 
-786 RLERGIL
+786 

>member
-1 MTRRWICEIALRLA
+1 MTTTRRWICEIALRLA

-48 VLFSF
+48 VLFTF

-99 GLADLRGAELFVM
+99 GLADLRGAELFVT

-144 LSILLLAALA
+144 LSILLLAVLA

-162 LAYLRLADAADPAA
+162 LAYLQLADATDSAE

-183 NFTPLA
+183 NFTPLTR
-189 STASSAEDY
+189 TASSAEDFV
-198 ARNNASAAIGN
+198 RNNASAPVGN
-209 FATDNAAKF
+209 FATYNAAKSV
-218 AKNSAANSVA
+218 KNFAANNAA
-228 IVIGNFETDNIVK
+228 IVIRNSETDNAVK

-246 VKKPTASPANFKAG
+246 VKNPTASPANFKAG
-260 SVMATHAFAENSK
+260 SVRAVHASAENSK
-273 ADPVATSQINAKNS
+273 ANTAAAPQTFAKNS

-308 DNSAKNSAANSA
+308 DNSAKNSATSPA
-320 SIPEIFEILKSIA
+320 SVAEIFEILKSTV
-333 PQTHFKSALLN
+333 PQAHFRSALLN

-380 FVFYCAILHLCVF
+380 FLFYCAILHLCAF
-393 VLFMPRAGAAPKIGR
+393 VLFMPRAAAAPKIGR

-430 TARGEAERP
+430 TAGSGAEGAHP
-439 KSAVETGVQIVLQS
+439 KSAVETSVQIVLQS

-477 AEANAASALNSYI
+477 AEVNAASALNSYI

-535 FALFVSESFPKD
+535 FAGFVSESFPKD

-555 AAANVKNYE
+555 AAANVKDYE

-570 LKKYGAKI
+570 LKKYGAKV

-603 GSVLGAKLIS
+603 GGVLGAKLIS

-694 KRALAEDFNATI
+694 KRALAQDFNATI

-714 NLDGKQGGG
+714 NLDGK
-723 LCLRNLDPLRAK
+723 
-735 FSGGLWSFRAWRAAG
+735 
-750 AMHQNGRLGRQFGRY
+750 
-765 ETSIDKIG
+765 
-773 GTKLVAQQMRNKQ
+773 
-786 RLERGIL
+786 

>member
-1 MTRRWICEIALRLA
+1 MTTTRRWICEIALRLA

-29 FSDAG
+29 FSDTG
-34 FCALAAFWAYALFR
+34 FCVLAVFWACALFR

-74 IFRGRL
+74 IFSGRL
-80 ISGVFA
+80 ISGVLAF
-86 CAGAILL
+86 AGAILL

-99 GLADLRGAELFVM
+99 GLADLRGAELFVT

-162 LAYLRLADAADPAA
+162 LAYLRLADAADLAA

-183 NFTPLA
+183 NFTSSARTAA
-189 STASSAEDY
+189 STEDS
-198 ARNNASAAIGN
+198 ARNDASAPVGN
-209 FATDNAAKF
+209 LATDNF
-218 AKNSAANSVA
+218 AKNSATNNAAIIVRNSEA
-228 IVIGNFETDNIVK
+228 DN
-241 SAPDA
+241 A
-246 VKKPTASPANFKAG
+246 VKPAPNAAKNLTASPANFKAG
-260 SVMATHAFAENSK
+260 SVTVAQVSAENSK
-273 ADPVATSQINAKNS
+273 ADPAAAPQTFAKNS
-287 TTSPAAA
+287 TASSAAVQNL
-294 KNLAQNPAA
+294 NLAPTPATPNASADNLAENSA
-303 PSMAA
+303 PS
-308 DNSAKNSAANSA
+308 SA
-320 SIPEIFEILKSIA
+320 SIPEIFEILKSTA
-333 PQTHFKSALLN
+333 PQAHFRSALLN

-380 FVFYCAILHLCVF
+380 FLFYCAILHLCAF
-393 VLFMPRAGAAPKIGR
+393 VLFVPRATSAPKIGR

-430 TARGEAERP
+430 TSRGEAEGARP
-439 KSAVETGVQIVLQS
+439 KSAVETSVQIVLQS

-535 FALFVSESFPKD
+535 FASFVSESFPKD

-583 QSFSL
+583 QSFNL

-603 GSVLGAKLIS
+603 GGVLGAKLLS

-625 KTLTKA
+625 KTITKA

-714 NLDGKQGGG
+714 NLDGK
-723 LCLRNLDPLRAK
+723 
-735 FSGGLWSFRAWRAAG
+735 
-750 AMHQNGRLGRQFGRY
+750 
-765 ETSIDKIG
+765 
-773 GTKLVAQQMRNKQ
+773 
-786 RLERGIL
+786 

>member
-1 MTRRWICEIALRLA
+1 MTTTRRWICEIALRLA
-15 LIVSVFCFALYAQD
+15 LIVSVFCFALYAQG

-80 ISGVFA
+80 ISVVLAF
-86 CAGAILL
+86 AGAILL

-99 GLADLRGAELFVM
+99 GLADLRGAELFVT
-112 LAALPAALALMRLA
+112 LAALPAGLALMRLA

-154 VAVNFAIN
+154 VAVNFALN
-162 LAYLRLADAADPAA
+162 LAYLRFADGADAAA

-183 NFTPLA
+183 NFTPPA

-198 ARNNASAAIGN
+198 ARNDASAPVGN
-209 FATDNAAKF
+209 LATDNAAKS
-218 AKNSAANSVA
+218 AKNSAANNSV
-228 IVIGNFETDNIVK
+228 IVVRNSGTIN
-241 SAPDA
+241 A
-246 VKKPTASPANFKAG
+246 VKPAADAAKNLTASPANFKAG
-260 SVMATHAFAENSK
+260 SVRAVHASAENSK
-273 ADPVATSQINAKNS
+273 ADPVATPQTFAKNS
-287 TTSPAAA
+287 KTSPAAA
-294 KNLAQNPAA
+294 QNLAQNPAA

-308 DNSAKNSAANSA
+308 DSSAEKSATNSA
-320 SIPEIFEILKSIA
+320 SIAEIFEILKSTA
-333 PQTHFKSALLN
+333 PQAHFRSALLN

-364 PSALKIALLF
+364 PSSLKIALLF

-380 FVFYCAILHLCVF
+380 FLFYCAILHLCAF
-393 VLFMPRAGAAPKIGR
+393 VLFMPRATSAPKIGR
-408 FSGTIFA
+408 FSGMIFA

-439 KSAVETGVQIVLQS
+439 KSAVETSVQIVLQS

-535 FALFVSESFPKD
+535 FAGFVSESFPKD

-570 LKKYGAKI
+570 LKKYGAKV

-583 QSFSL
+583 KSFSL

-603 GSVLGAKLIS
+603 GGVLGAKLIS

-625 KTLTKA
+625 KTITKA

-714 NLDGKQGGG
+714 NLDGK
-723 LCLRNLDPLRAK
+723 
-735 FSGGLWSFRAWRAAG
+735 
-750 AMHQNGRLGRQFGRY
+750 
-765 ETSIDKIG
+765 
-773 GTKLVAQQMRNKQ
+773 
-786 RLERGIL
+786 